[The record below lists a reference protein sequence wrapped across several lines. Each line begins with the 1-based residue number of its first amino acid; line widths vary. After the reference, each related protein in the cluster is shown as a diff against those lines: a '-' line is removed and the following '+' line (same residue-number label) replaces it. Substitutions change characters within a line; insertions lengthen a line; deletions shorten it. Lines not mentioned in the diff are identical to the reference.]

1 MGMSG
6 QSASRAVVA
15 VGAVVVL
22 GAVLAAAEIVRVV
35 TLSRD
40 GRLPVS
46 FELTGGYTPD
56 IREVILTGLQTTFS
70 YDVELRRP
78 AVFWF
83 DRTVASA
90 TVAVRVRYDNLT
102 RVYQIS
108 RMLDGRVEETRVVE
122 DEGDVRRALT
132 TFERV
137 PLFSTTALEANAEY
151 TVRVRAQT
159 RPRNA
164 WFVWP
169 WDRAAASGDTKFTFL
184 P

>member
-1 MGMSG
+1 MSG

-40 GRLPVS
+40 GRLLVS

>member
-40 GRLPVS
+40 GRLLVS

-108 RMLDGRVEETRVVE
+108 RMLDGRVEETRAVE

>member
-15 VGAVVVL
+15 V

-40 GRLPVS
+40 GRLLVS